1 METETIKVRFKDCSK
16 EYLEKQFKLQQSW
29 ENEILT
35 AWLTKVETVQNND
48 IEISVLKHLQRILI
62 ENVESWNEIELTE
75 YFIGPVFSLVNFN
88 SKGFKIFSWREVKA
102 VVEGIEL
109 YGEPDAII
117 AKGKYTPEIPYFCF
131 NEYKRQEE
139 NRGDAAGQCLAP
151 MLVAQ
156 ELNGH
161 TLPLYGIYVVGK
173 TWNFMVLNG
182 KEYCIS
188 KMFVADDE
196 EIFDIFRMLKTLKEI
211 ILNYE

>member
-1 METETIKVRFKDCSK
+1 METEKVRFKDCSK
-16 EYLEKQFKLQQSW
+16 EYLEKQFKLIQVRKH
-29 ENEILT
+29 ILIDDWFDT
-35 AWLTKVETVQNND
+35 SKLLTND
-48 IEISVLKHLQRILI
+48 DFEISALTRLQDILI
-62 ENVESWNEIELTE
+62 ENVETWNEIELTE

-88 SKGFKIFSWREVKA
+88 TRGIKIFSWREVKT

-173 TWNFMVLNG
+173 IWNFMVLNG

-188 KMFVADDE
+188 KSFAADDE
-196 EIFDIFRMLKTLKEI
+196 EIFDIFRMLKALKEI
-211 ILNYE
+211 ILGYE